1 MSPLDPEVPPA
12 GDEIHLPGGS
22 IQPVLLTL
30 GITVALVGVT
40 TNVFLVIAGAI
51 LSVGV
56 IVAWI
61 RDTRRDIDELP
72 LEPHHYLAFL
82 AVRPFYP
89 KREP

>member
-1 MSPLDPEVPPA
+1 VSPLDPEVAPP
-12 GDEIHLPGGS
+12 GEEIHLPGGS

-51 LSVGV
+51 LAVAV

-72 LEPHHYLAFL
+72 LEHAEH
-82 AVRPFYP
+82 
-89 KREP
+89 

>member
-12 GDEIHLPGGS
+12 GEELHLPGGS
-22 IQPVLLTL
+22 IQPVLLTF

-40 TNVFLVIAGAI
+40 TNLFLVIAGAI

-56 IVAWI
+56 VIAWI

-72 LEPHHYLAFL
+72 LEHH
-82 AVRPFYP
+82 
-89 KREP
+89 

>member
-1 MSPLDPEVPPA
+1 VSPLDPEVPPA

-30 GITVALVGVT
+30 GITVAIVGVT
-40 TNVFLVIAGAI
+40 TNVFMVIAGAL

-56 IVAWI
+56 IIAWI

-72 LEPHHYLAFL
+72 LDHAEH
-82 AVRPFYP
+82 
-89 KREP
+89 

>member
-1 MSPLDPEVPPA
+1 VSPLDPEVPPS
-12 GDEIHLPGGS
+12 GEEIHLPGGS

-40 TNVFLVIAGAI
+40 VNIFLVIAGAI
-51 LSVGV
+51 LVVAV

-72 LEPHHYLAFL
+72 LEHH
-82 AVRPFYP
+82 
-89 KREP
+89 

>member
-1 MSPLDPEVPPA
+1 MSPLDPEVPPP
-12 GDEIHLPGGS
+12 GEEIHLPGGS

-51 LSVGV
+51 LAVAV
-56 IVAWI
+56 AIAWI

-72 LEPHHYLAFL
+72 LEHH
-82 AVRPFYP
+82 
-89 KREP
+89 

>member
-1 MSPLDPEVPPA
+1 MTPRDPDVAPA

-30 GITVALVGVT
+30 GITMTIVGVT
-40 TNVFLVIAGAI
+40 TNVFISIAGGI
-51 LSVGV
+51 LSVCV

-72 LEPHHYLAFL
+72 LEHH
-82 AVRPFYP
+82 
-89 KREP
+89 